1 MQKDGNKS
9 CKILRKRNPIGIP
22 FSFLYIA
29 QHRIYGKIIRK
40 KRERVLLSGNKTIYS
55 EVSNI

>member
-1 MQKDGNKS
+1 MQKDGNKN
-9 CKILRKRNPIGIP
+9 CKIPRKRNPIGIP

-40 KRERVLLSGNKTIYS
+40 KRESLIIG
-55 EVSNI
+55 